1 MNEFHYSSIKPE
13 ENEMTTLMHLHV
25 HNHIMVGNNK
35 TKDVQFYKEVM
46 VTVQSLGGEEIF

>member
-46 VTVQSLGGEEIF
+46 VTVQSLGEEIF